1 VTTIADKPRALLVSP
16 SDGWR
21 LRVGDALAGAPV
33 AVAQFSSARKALD
46 AFEREPAGYEL
57 AVLDAQAGDLSGLAL
72 CRRLREL
79 PGGEDLAIVFVSG
92 LCDEMDRILA
102 FENGADDFVTEPFF
116 PRELASRVRALV
128 RRRQRPLA
136 TEPLGEIRVGPLRLD
151 LHGSV
156 VEVDGRR
163 VPLTRRELEV
173 LRRLVQQE
181 GRVVARQDL
190 SDGASEATEA
200 TSLRVVD
207 THVKSI
213 RHKLGAARDLIQTV
227 RGVGYRFDASH

>member
-1 VTTIADKPRALLVSP
+1 MKTAPSTPRVLLVSS
-16 SDGWR
+16 SDTWR
-21 LRVGDALAGAPV
+21 VRVGDALADTPV
-33 AVAQFSSARKALD
+33 AAAPFASARKALD
-46 AFEREPAGYEL
+46 AFERDPAGFEL
-57 AVLDAQAGDLSGLAL
+57 AVLDAQTGELTGLAL

-79 PGGEDLAIVFVSG
+79 PGGGDLTIVFISALG
-92 LCDEMDRILA
+92 DEMDRILA

-128 RRRQRPLA
+128 RRRQRPQA
-136 TEPLGEIRVGPLRLD
+136 SEPMGEILVGPLRID

-156 VEVDGRR
+156 VEVEGRR
-163 VPLTRRELEV
+163 VSLTRRELEV

-190 SDGASEATEA
+190 SEGSTRDDAA
-200 TSLRVVD
+200 SLRVVD

-227 RGVGYRFDASH
+227 RGVGYRFDAGRS